1 MKYLIFSDESG
12 SWNSGN
18 YYIRSWIKI
27 TPENYE
33 LLRKEV
39 IFSKHETGVKELKW
53 QRFKS
58 NYQKFKNIFNVDF
71 TVFITISKPS
81 HFQARN
87 YSIVNAI
94 SSVPVSTGGQALTE
108 KIKTKII
115 NSAKNELFFNYFEK
129 THIENSRCALLGNE
143 NPDEYKYIIDTPQY
157 LDREWEEIAKDCEIE
172 QIDVVKKSAS
182 DPGIEIAD
190 VVSGC
195 IMSLLEGNGGNDIYN
210 ECIKPKMLN
219 MSSRFFPNPNLIF
232 YGDFTSTE
240 KEEINIFR

>member
-71 TVFITISKPS
+71 TIFITVSKPT
-81 HFQARN
+81 HFQNRN
-87 YSIVNAI
+87 YSIVSAI
-94 SSVPVSTGGQALTE
+94 SSVSVSTGGQALTE

-129 THIENSRCALLGNE
+129 THIENSRLALLGNE

-157 LDREWEEIAKDCEIE
+157 LDKEWEEIAKDCEIE

-195 IMSLLEGNGGNDIYN
+195 IMSLLERKGGDDIYN
-210 ECIKPKMLN
+210 ECVKPKMLN
-219 MSSRFFPNPNLIF
+219 MSSRSFPNPNLIF
-232 YGDFTSTE
+232 YRDFTSTE
-240 KEEINIFR
+240 KAEINIFR